1 MALGIRQHDPARD
14 GTLEVEEYHPGFVQV
29 YFVPPEKSLLAAGL
43 DATRAK
49 SYRTKLLDINGQD
62 NILTIHPISTFGDK
76 SDFLKP
82 KYGQIERITL
92 DDTDIVF
99 CGGGG
104 DGVPTTPEGVMEL
117 LEVLPSAFTKDYA
130 YGLGLAKP
138 YRFIIDAVEEL
149 SDCVEIVITGEH
161 ATGPDPEDNT
171 LFYIAK
177 KDFEQARRAMNNI
190 DDLSQSA
197 ARAVKE
203 TTAYNILAERLGM
216 PKLDPKAGRHPYRKL
231 FTAVAQGK
239 GELSQEDQN
248 AVIGALSKNVAD
260 IAEVQPEKLAKL
272 RGDIE
277 LVTLEALIK
286 RYDKMLGE
294 KLVEGR
300 WQAFFNENPFIL
312 NMAFGYPV
320 IKVRD
325 QASVGGRKLSGD
337 GEKITDFLVKNSL
350 TNNTA
355 IFEIKT
361 PQTAILNKT
370 PFRDGVFTP
379 STDLSGSINQALDQ
393 KYQFQKQIAQI
404 KDSSRLYDI
413 ESYAVH
419 CCLVIGRTP
428 DGDDQKKSF
437 ELFRRNSKD
446 VEIVTFD
453 ELLEKLKQLSVFLR
467 AADEPAKFEEPKGDG
482 NG

>member
-1 MALGIRQHDPARD
+1 MALGFRQHDPDRD
-14 GTLEVEEYHPGFVQV
+14 GTLEVEEVHPNFVEV
-29 YFVPPEKSLLAAGL
+29 YFVPPERSLVEAGL
-43 DATRAK
+43 DPKRAN
-49 SYRTKLLDINGQD
+49 SYRTKLLDINGQHKF
-62 NILTIHPISTFGDK
+62 LTIYPIGTFGNR

-82 KYGQIERITL
+82 KYGRIERITL
-92 DDTDIVF
+92 DDTDIMF
-99 CGGGG
+99 DF
-104 DGVPTTPEGVMEL
+104 DGAVPTTPEDVR
-117 LEVLPSAFTKDYA
+117 EVLENLPSTFTKDYA

-138 YRFIIDAVEEL
+138 YRFIIDAVEQL
-149 SDCVEIVITGEH
+149 SDCGEIVITGKH
-161 ATGPDPEDNT
+161 ATGTDSSVNGI
-171 LFYIAK
+171 FYISQP
-177 KDFEQARRAMNNI
+177 DFEQVRVELNKI
-190 DDLSQSA
+190 DRHAQSA
-197 ARAVKE
+197 VRAVKW
-203 TTAYNILAERLGM
+203 TAAHNILAERLGV
-216 PKLDPKAGRHPYRKL
+216 PKQDPKTGRHPYRKL
-231 FTAVAQGK
+231 FTAVAEGK
-239 GELSQEDQN
+239 DELSEEDQN
-248 AVIGALSKNVAD
+248 AVIGALTSHAAD
-260 IAEVQPEKLAKL
+260 IAEDQPEKLAKL

-286 RYDKMLGE
+286 RYEEMLDE

-300 WQAFFNENPFIL
+300 WQEFFNENPFIL

-361 PQTAILNKT
+361 PQTPILNKT
-370 PFRDGVFTP
+370 PFRDGIYTP
-379 STDLSGSINQALDQ
+379 SADLSGSINQALDQ

-404 KDSSRLYDI
+404 KDNTRLYDI

-419 CCLVIGRTP
+419 CCLVIGKTP
-428 DGDDQKKSF
+428 DGDDRKKSF

-453 ELLEKLKQLSVFLR
+453 ELLEKLRQLSAFLR
-467 AADEPAKFEEPKGDG
+467 AAEAES
-482 NG
+482 

>member
-14 GTLEVEEYHPGFVQV
+14 GTLVVEEVHPNIVEV
-29 YFVPPEKSLLAAGL
+29 YFVPPEHSLLAAKL
-43 DATRAK
+43 DPRQANRH
-49 SYRTKLLDINGQD
+49 RVKLLEINGQD
-62 NILTIHPISTFGDK
+62 KSLKIYPISTFGDR

-82 KYGQIERITL
+82 KYSQIERIRL
-92 DDTDIVF
+92 ADMDFIF
-99 CGGGG
+99 GF
-104 DGVPTTPEGVMEL
+104 DGAAPTTPEDVCEV
-117 LEVLPSAFTKDYA
+117 LENLPSAFTKDYA

-149 SDCVEIVITGEH
+149 SDCTEIVITSEH
-161 ATGPDPEDNT
+161 ATGPDPDSNRI
-171 LFYIAK
+171 FYIAEQ
-177 KDFEQARRAMNNI
+177 DFEQARRAINSI
-190 DDLSQSA
+190 DSLAQSA

-203 TTAYNILAERLGM
+203 ATAHNILAERLGL
-216 PKLDPKAGRHPYRKL
+216 PQLDPKTGRHPYRKL

-239 GELSQEDQN
+239 EELTEEDQN
-248 AVIGALSKNVAD
+248 AVIGALSSHAAD
-260 IAEVQPEKLAKL
+260 IAEDQPEKLAKL

-286 RYDKMLGE
+286 RYEEMLGE

-300 WQAFFNENPFIL
+300 WQTFFNENPFIL

-361 PQTAILNKT
+361 PQTLLLNKT

-379 STDLSGSINQALDQ
+379 SADLSGSINQALDQ
-393 KYQFQKQIAQI
+393 KYQLQKQIAQI
-404 KDSSRLYDI
+404 KDNTRLYDI

-419 CCLVIGRTP
+419 CCLVIGKTP

-446 VEIVTFD
+446 VEVVTFD
-453 ELLEKLKQLSVFLR
+453 ELLEKLKQLSAFLQV
-467 AADEPAKFEEPKGDG
+467 AE
-482 NG
+482 

>member
-14 GTLEVEEYHPGFVQV
+14 GTLEVEEVHPNFVEV
-29 YFVPPEKSLLAAGL
+29 YFVPPEHSLLSASL
-43 DATRAK
+43 DPKKAN
-49 SYRTKLLDINGQD
+49 SYRTKLLDINGQHKF
-62 NILTIHPISTFGDK
+62 LTIHPISTFGDR
-76 SDFLKP
+76 SDFLKS

-92 DDTDIVF
+92 DDTDIIF
-99 CGGGG
+99 GFNG
-104 DGVPTTPEGVMEL
+104 DVPTTPEDVRDV
-117 LEVLPSAFTKDYA
+117 LENLPSAFTKDYA
-130 YGLGLAKP
+130 FGLGLAKP

-149 SDCVEIVITGEH
+149 SNCTEIVITGEH
-161 ATGPDPEDNT
+161 ATGPDSGGNGM
-171 LFYIAK
+171 FYISTM
-177 KDFEQARRAMNNI
+177 DFEQARVELNKI
-190 DDLSQSA
+190 DRHVQSA
-197 ARAVKE
+197 ARAVKW
-203 TTAYNILAERLGM
+203 TAAHNILAERIGI
-216 PKLDPKAGRHPYRKL
+216 PQLDPKAGRHPYRKL

-239 GELSQEDQN
+239 EDLSEEDQN
-248 AVIGALSKNVAD
+248 AVIGALSNSAAG
-260 IAEVQPEKLAKL
+260 IAKDQPEKLAKL

-286 RYDKMLGE
+286 RYEGMLGE
-294 KLVEGR
+294 RLVEGR
-300 WQAFFNENPFIL
+300 WQDFFNENPFIL

-320 IKVRD
+320 VKVRD

-361 PQTAILNKT
+361 PQTPVLNKT

-379 STDLSGSINQALDQ
+379 SADLSGSINQALDQ

-404 KDSSRLYDI
+404 KDNTRLYDI

-428 DGDDQKKSF
+428 DGDDRKKSF

-453 ELLEKLKQLSVFLR
+453 ELLEKLKQLSAFLR
-467 AADEPAKFEEPKGDG
+467 AAEAET
-482 NG
+482 

>member
-1 MALGIRQHDPARD
+1 MALGFRQHDPVLD
-14 GTLEVEEYHPGFVQV
+14 GTLEVEEVHPGFVEV
-29 YFVPPEKSLLAAGL
+29 YFVPPERSLVAAGL
-43 DATRAK
+43 DPAQAH
-49 SYRTKLLDINGQD
+49 SFRTKLLDIHGQYRF
-62 NILTIHPISTFGDK
+62 LTIYPISTFGDR

-92 DDTDIVF
+92 YNTGIMLSFD
-99 CGGGG
+99 GGL
-104 DGVPTTPEGVMEL
+104 PTTPEDVREV
-117 LEVLPSAFTKDYA
+117 LENLPSAFTKDYA

-138 YRFIIDAVEEL
+138 YRFIIDAVAEL
-149 SDCVEIVITGEH
+149 SDCTEIGITGKCE
-161 ATGPDPEDNT
+161 TGPDQDGNRI
-171 LFYIAK
+171 FYIANS
-177 KDFEQARRAMNNI
+177 DFEQARRAINSI
-190 DDLSQSA
+190 DNLAQSA

-203 TTAYNILAERLGM
+203 AATFNIFAERLGV
-216 PKLDPKAGRHPYRKL
+216 PKREPNAGRHPYRKL
-231 FTAVAQGK
+231 FTAAAEGK
-239 GELSQEDQN
+239 QELSKEDQS
-248 AVIGALSKNVAD
+248 AVIGALTIHAAD
-260 IAEVQPEKLAKL
+260 IAEDQPAKLAKL

-277 LVTLEALIK
+277 LVTLDALIQ
-286 RYDKMLGE
+286 RYEEMLGE
-294 KLVEGR
+294 NVVEGS
-300 WQAFFNENPFIL
+300 WQDFFDENPFVL

-320 IKVRD
+320 IKVRG

-361 PQTAILNKT
+361 PQTQILNKT
-370 PFRDGVFTP
+370 PYRDGVYTP
-379 STDLSGSINQALDQ
+379 SSDLSGSLNQALDQ

-404 KDSSRLYDI
+404 KDNTRIYDI

-419 CCLVIGRTP
+419 CCLVIGKTP

-453 ELLEKLKQLSVFLR
+453 ELLEKLKQLSAFLR
-467 AADEPAKFEEPKGDG
+467 TVEAGT
-482 NG
+482 

>member
-1 MALGIRQHDPARD
+1 MARAFRQHDPVRD
-14 GTLEVEEYHPGFVQV
+14 GTLEVQEVHPNYVEV
-29 YFVPPEKSLLAAGL
+29 YFVPPKHSLIAANL
-43 DATRAK
+43 KPAQAK
-49 SYRTKLLDINGQD
+49 RHRTKLLDISEQD
-62 NILTIHPISTFGDK
+62 MFLTIHPISTFGDK
-76 SDFLKP
+76 ANFLKP
-82 KYGQIERITL
+82 KYGQVKRITL
-92 DDTDIVF
+92 DEF
-99 CGGGG
+99 
-104 DGVPTTPEGVMEL
+104 DGAVPTTAEDVLDL
-117 LEVLPSAFTKDYA
+117 LEELPSAFTKDYA

-149 SDCVEIVITGEH
+149 SDCTDIVITSKH
-161 ATGPDPEDNT
+161 PTGPEAEDGHF
-171 LFYIAK
+171 FYISK
-177 KDFEQARRAMNNI
+177 KDFEKARRAMNSI
-190 DDLSQSA
+190 DSLTQSA

-203 TTAYNILAERLGM
+203 TTAYNIFADRLGV
-216 PKLDPKAGRHPYRKL
+216 PKLEPKAGRHPYRKL
-231 FTAVAQGK
+231 FTTVAQGK
-239 GELSQEDQN
+239 QELSKEDQS
-248 AVIGALSKNVAD
+248 AVIGALSRHAES
-260 IAEVQPEKLAKL
+260 IAEEQPEKLAKL

-277 LVTLEALIK
+277 LVTLDALIK
-286 RYDKMLGE
+286 RYEEMLGE

-300 WQAFFNENPFIL
+300 WQDFFNENPFIL

-325 QASVGGRKLSGD
+325 QASVGGRKLSGN

-379 STDLSGSINQALDQ
+379 SADLSGSINQALDQ

-404 KDSSRLYDI
+404 KDNTRLYDI

-419 CCLVIGRTP
+419 CCLVIGSTP
-428 DGDDQKKSF
+428 DGDDRKKSF

-453 ELLEKLKQLSVFLR
+453 ELLEKLKQLSAFLR
-467 AADEPAKFEEPKGDG
+467 VADKEPA
-482 NG
+482 

>member
-1 MALGIRQHDPARD
+1 MARGIRQYDPD
-14 GTLEVEEYHPGFVQV
+14 HGGVLEIEEIHPNFVEV
-29 YFVPPEKSLLAAGL
+29 YFVPPERSLLGAGL
-43 DATRAK
+43 DPKKAN
-49 SYRTKLLDINGQD
+49 SYRTKLLDINGQH
-62 NILTIHPISTFGDK
+62 NFLTIHPISTFGDR

-82 KYGQIERITL
+82 KYGQIKRITL
-92 DDTDIVF
+92 DDTDIIF
-99 CGGGG
+99 GF
-104 DGVPTTPEGVMEL
+104 DGAVPATQEYVRDV
-117 LEVLPSAFTKDYA
+117 LENLPSAFTKDYA

-149 SDCVEIVITGEH
+149 SDCAEIVITGKH
-161 ATGPDPEDNT
+161 ATGPDQNGDGI
-171 LFYIAK
+171 FYISTQ
-177 KDFEQARRAMNNI
+177 DFEQGRVELNKI
-190 DDLSQSA
+190 DRHAQSA
-197 ARAVKE
+197 VRAVKW
-203 TTAYNILAERLGM
+203 TAAHNILAERLGV
-216 PKLDPKAGRHPYRKL
+216 PKQDPKTGRHPYRKL
-231 FTAVAQGK
+231 FTAVAAGMQ
-239 GELSQEDQN
+239 ELSEEDQN
-248 AVIGALSKNVAD
+248 AVIGALTSHAAD
-260 IAEVQPEKLAKL
+260 IAEDQPEKLAKL

-277 LVTLEALIK
+277 LVTLEALIT
-286 RYDKMLGE
+286 RYEGMLGE
-294 KLVEGR
+294 NLVEAR
-300 WQAFFNENPFIL
+300 WQEFFNENPFIL

-361 PQTAILNKT
+361 PKTPILNKT
-370 PFRDGVFTP
+370 PFRDGVYTP
-379 STDLSGSINQALDQ
+379 AADLSGSINQVLDQ

-404 KDSSRLYDI
+404 KDNTRLYDI

-419 CCLVIGRTP
+419 CCLVIGKTP

-453 ELLEKLKQLSVFLR
+453 ELLEKLKQLSAFLR
-467 AADEPAKFEEPKGDG
+467 AAEA
-482 NG
+482 

>member
-1 MALGIRQHDPARD
+1 MALSFRQHDPVRD
-14 GTLEVEEYHPGFVQV
+14 GVLEVEEHHPNFVEV
-29 YFVPPEKSLLAAGL
+29 YFVPPEHSLLAASL
-43 DATRAK
+43 DPTQAK
-49 SYRTKLLDINGQD
+49 SYRTKLLDINGQHRF
-62 NILTIHPISTFGDK
+62 LTIHPISTFGDK

-82 KYGQIERITL
+82 KYGRIERITL
-92 DDTDIVF
+92 DGTDIVF
-99 CGGGG
+99 PGG
-104 DGVPTTPEGVMEL
+104 DDGGVPTTPEGV
-117 LEVLPSAFTKDYA
+117 LEVLEELPPAFTKDYA

-149 SDCVEIVITGEH
+149 SDCTEIVITSDH
-161 ATGPDPEDNT
+161 PTGPDQQNSQF
-171 LFYIAK
+171 FYIAK
-177 KDFEQARRAMNNI
+177 KDFEQARRAMNSI
-190 DDLSQSA
+190 DSLSQSA
-197 ARAVKE
+197 VRAVKE

-216 PKLDPKAGRHPYRKL
+216 PTQNPKAGRHPYRKL
-231 FTAVAQGK
+231 FTAVAQGQE
-239 GELSQEDQN
+239 ELSEEDQN
-248 AVIGALSKNVAD
+248 AVIRALSSHAAS

-286 RYDKMLGE
+286 RYEEMLGE

-370 PFRDGVFTP
+370 PFREGVFTP
-379 STDLSGSINQALDQ
+379 SADLSGSINQALDQ
-393 KYQFQKQIAQI
+393 KYHFQKQVAQI
-404 KDSSRLYDI
+404 KDNTRLYDL

-419 CCLVIGRTP
+419 CCLVIGKTP
-428 DGDDQKKSF
+428 EGDDKKKSF

-446 VEIVTFD
+446 VEVVTFD

-467 AADEPAKFEEPKGDG
+467 ATEEPATLQELKGDA

>member
-1 MALGIRQHDPARD
+1 MALSIRHNDPARD
-14 GTLEVEEYHPGFVQV
+14 GTLEIEEVHPNFVEV
-29 YFVPPEKSLLAAGL
+29 YFVAPERSLLAAGL
-43 DATRAK
+43 DPKDAK
-49 SYRTKLLDINGQD
+49 KYKTKLLDINGQHRF
-62 NILTIHPISTFGDK
+62 LTIYPISTFGEK

-82 KYGQIERITL
+82 KYWQIKRITL
-92 DDTDIVF
+92 EVADIIF
-99 CGGGG
+99 PTFDG
-104 DGVPTTPEGVMEL
+104 GVPTTPEGV
-117 LEVLPSAFTKDYA
+117 LEVLEELPSAFTKDYA

-138 YRFIIDAVEEL
+138 YRFIVDAVEAL
-149 SDCVEIVITGEH
+149 SDCSEIVITSQYP
-161 ATGPDPEDNT
+161 TGPCPDYT
-171 LFYIAK
+171 LFYIST
-177 KDFEQARRAMNNI
+177 KDFEQARRAMNSI
-190 DDLSQSA
+190 DNLAQSA
-197 ARAVKE
+197 ARAVKS
-203 TTAYNILAERLGM
+203 TTAHNILAERLGV
-216 PKLDPKAGRHPYRKL
+216 PKQDPKVGRHPYRKL

-239 GELSQEDQN
+239 DELSEEDQN
-248 AVIGALSKNVAD
+248 SVIGALSSHATE
-260 IAEVQPEKLAKL
+260 IAQQQPEKLAKL

-277 LVTLEALIK
+277 LVTLEALIN
-286 RYDKMLGE
+286 RYETMLDE
-294 KLVEGR
+294 RLVEGR
-300 WQAFFNENPFIL
+300 WQDFFNENPFIL

-370 PFRDGVFTP
+370 PYRDGVFTP

-404 KDSSRLYDI
+404 KDNTRIYDI

-419 CCLVIGRTP
+419 CCLVIGKTP
-428 DGDDQKKSF
+428 GGDDQKKSF

-453 ELLEKLKQLSVFLR
+453 ELLEKLKQLGIFLR
-467 AADEPAKFEEPKGDG
+467 AAER
-482 NG
+482 

>member
-14 GTLEVEEYHPGFVQV
+14 GTLVVEEVHPNFVEI
-29 YFVPPEKSLLAAGL
+29 YFVPPEHSLLAAKL
-43 DATRAK
+43 DPAQAN
-49 SYRTKLLDINGQD
+49 SYRTKLLEINGQHKF
-62 NILTIHPISTFGDK
+62 LTIYPISTFGDR

-92 DDTDIVF
+92 DDTDIIFGFNGV
-99 CGGGG
+99 
-104 DGVPTTPEGVMEL
+104 VPTTPEDVRDV
-117 LEVLPSAFTKDYA
+117 LENLPSAFTKDYA
-130 YGLGLAKP
+130 FGLGLAKP

-149 SDCVEIVITGEH
+149 SNCTEIVITGEH
-161 ATGPDPEDNT
+161 ATGPDSGGNGM
-171 LFYIAK
+171 FYISTR
-177 KDFEQARRAMNNI
+177 DFEQARVELNKI
-190 DDLSQSA
+190 DRHVQSA
-197 ARAVKE
+197 ARAVKW
-203 TTAYNILAERLGM
+203 TAAHNILAERLGL
-216 PKLDPKAGRHPYRKL
+216 PQLDPKAGRHPYRKL

-239 GELSQEDQN
+239 EKLSEEDQN
-248 AVIGALSKNVAD
+248 AVIGAFSNSAAG
-260 IAEVQPEKLAKL
+260 IAKDQPEKLAKL

-286 RYDKMLGE
+286 RYEGMLGE
-294 KLVEGR
+294 RLVEGR
-300 WQAFFNENPFIL
+300 WQDFFNENPFIL

-320 IKVRD
+320 VKVRD

-361 PQTAILNKT
+361 PQTPVLNKT

-379 STDLSGSINQALDQ
+379 SADLSGSINQALDQ

-404 KDSSRLYDI
+404 KDNTRLYDI

-453 ELLEKLKQLSVFLR
+453 ELLEKLKQLSAFLR
-467 AADEPAKFEEPKGDG
+467 AAEA
-482 NG
+482 

>member
-1 MALGIRQHDPARD
+1 
-14 GTLEVEEYHPGFVQV
+14 VESP
-29 YFVPPEKSLLAAGL
+29 S
-43 DATRAK
+43 D
-49 SYRTKLLDINGQD
+49 
-62 NILTIHPISTFGDK
+62 STE
-76 SDFLKP
+76 
-82 KYGQIERITL
+82 IAITN
-92 DDTDIVF
+92 D
-99 CGGGG
+99 
-104 DGVPTTPEGVMEL
+104 
-117 LEVLPSAFTKDYA
+117 
-130 YGLGLAKP
+130 
-138 YRFIIDAVEEL
+138 
-149 SDCVEIVITGEH
+149 H
-161 ATGPDPEDNT
+161 ATGPDPDGNRI
-171 LFYIAK
+171 FYISRR
-177 KDFEQARRAMNNI
+177 DFEQARRCINSI
-190 DDLSQSA
+190 DSLAQSA
-197 ARAVKE
+197 ARSVKE
-203 TTAYNILAERLGM
+203 TAAYNILAVRLGV
-216 PKLDPKAGRHPYRKL
+216 PTLDPKAGRHPYRKL
-231 FTAVAQGK
+231 FTTVAQGK
-239 GELSQEDQN
+239 EELSEEDQN
-248 AVIGALSKNVAD
+248 AVIGALSNHAAS

-277 LVTLEALIK
+277 LVTLEALTK
-286 RYDKMLGE
+286 RYEEMLGE

-300 WQAFFNENPFIL
+300 WQVFFNENPFIL

-370 PFRDGVFTP
+370 PFRDSVFTP
-379 STDLSGSINQALDQ
+379 SADLSGSINQALDQ

-404 KDSSRLYDI
+404 KDNTRLYDI

-419 CCLVIGRTP
+419 CCLVIGKTP

-467 AADEPAKFEEPKGDG
+467 VGDEPAKSQESKGNA

>member
-1 MALGIRQHDPARD
+1 MARGFRQQDPLRD
-14 GTLEVEEYHPGFVQV
+14 GTLEVEEVHPNFVEV
-29 YFVPPEKSLLAAGL
+29 YFVPPKHSLLAANL
-43 DATRAK
+43 KPPQAK
-49 SYRTKLLDINGQD
+49 RHRTKLLGVNGQD
-62 NILTIHPISTFGDK
+62 MYLTIHPISTFGDK
-76 SDFLKP
+76 ANFLKP
-82 KYGQIERITL
+82 KYGQVKRITL
-92 DDTDIVF
+92 DGF
-99 CGGGG
+99 
-104 DGVPTTPEGVMEL
+104 DGAVPVTPEDVLGV
-117 LEVLPSAFTKDYA
+117 LEELPSAFTKDYA

-138 YRFIIDAVEEL
+138 YRFIIDAVEHL
-149 SDCVEIVITGEH
+149 SDCIEIVITSEH
-161 ATGPDPEDNT
+161 PTGPDAQDGHF
-171 LFYIAK
+171 FYISK
-177 KDFEQARRAMNNI
+177 KDFEKARRALNSI
-190 DDLSQSA
+190 DSLAQTA

-203 TTAYNILAERLGM
+203 AAAHNILAERLGL
-216 PKLDPKAGRHPYRKL
+216 PKLEPKAGRHPYRRL

-239 GELSQEDQN
+239 EELSEDDQN
-248 AVIGALSKNVAD
+248 AIIGVLNRHVES
-260 IAEVQPEKLAKL
+260 IAEEQPEKLAKL

-286 RYDKMLGE
+286 RYEEMLGQ

-300 WQAFFNENPFIL
+300 WQDFFNENSFIL

-361 PQTAILNKT
+361 PQTALLNKT

-379 STDLSGSINQALDQ
+379 SADLSGSINQSLDQ
-393 KYQFQKQIAQI
+393 KYQLQKQIAQI
-404 KDSSRLYDI
+404 KDNTRLYDI

-419 CCLVIGRTP
+419 CCLVIGKTP
-428 DGDDQKKSF
+428 DGDDRKKSF

-453 ELLEKLKQLSVFLR
+453 ELLEKLKQLSAFLR
-467 AADEPAKFEEPKGDG
+467 AADEGASS
-482 NG
+482 

>member
-14 GTLEVEEYHPGFVQV
+14 GTLEIEEVHPNFVEV
-29 YFVPPEKSLLAAGL
+29 YFVPRKANGY
-43 DATRAK
+43 RA
-49 SYRTKLLDINGQD
+49 KLLDINGQHKL
-62 NILTIHPISTFGDK
+62 LTICPITTFGDRP
-76 SDFLKP
+76 DFLKP
-82 KYGQIERITL
+82 KYRKIERITL
-92 DDTDIVF
+92 DDTDIIF
-99 CGGGG
+99 PGF
-104 DGVPTTPEGVMEL
+104 DGAVPSTQEGV
-117 LEVLPSAFTKDYA
+117 LEVLENLPSAFTKNYA

-149 SDCVEIVITGEH
+149 SDCTEIVITGNH
-161 ATGPDPEDNT
+161 ATGPDSGSNGI
-171 LFYIAK
+171 FYISAQ
-177 KDFEQARRAMNNI
+177 DFEQARVELNKI
-190 DDLSQSA
+190 DRHAQSA
-197 ARAVKE
+197 VRAVKW
-203 TTAYNILAERLGM
+203 TAAHNILAERLGV
-216 PKLDPKAGRHPYRKL
+216 PKQVPKAGRHPFRKL
-231 FTAVAQGK
+231 FTAVADGK
-239 GELSQEDQN
+239 AELSEEDQN
-248 AVIGALSKNVAD
+248 AVIGVLTSHAAD
-260 IAEVQPEKLAKL
+260 IAENQPAKLAKL

-277 LVTLEALIK
+277 LATLEALIK
-286 RYDKMLGE
+286 RYEAMLGE
-294 KLVEGR
+294 KLAEGR
-300 WQAFFNENPFIL
+300 WQEFFNENPFIL

-361 PQTAILNKT
+361 PQTPILNKT

-379 STDLSGSINQALDQ
+379 SADLSGSINQALDQ

-404 KDSSRLYDI
+404 KDNTRLYDI

-419 CCLVIGRTP
+419 CCLVIGKTP
-428 DGDDQKKSF
+428 DGDDRKKSF

-453 ELLEKLKQLSVFLR
+453 ELLEKLKQLSAFLR
-467 AADEPAKFEEPKGDG
+467 AAKAES
-482 NG
+482 

>member
-1 MALGIRQHDPARD
+1 MALSFRQHDPDRD
-14 GTLEVEEYHPGFVQV
+14 GSLEVEEVHPNFVEV
-29 YFVPPEKSLLAAGL
+29 YFVPPERNLVEAGL
-43 DATRAK
+43 DPKKAN
-49 SYRTKLLDINGQD
+49 SYRTKLLEINGQHKC
-62 NILTIHPISTFGDK
+62 LTIYPISTFGDR

-92 DDTDIVF
+92 DETDIIS
-99 CGGGG
+99 
-104 DGVPTTPEGVMEL
+104 GVGWDATSTPEDVRDV
-117 LEVLPSAFTKDYA
+117 LENLPSTFTKDYA

-149 SDCVEIVITGEH
+149 SDCSEIVITSKH
-161 ATGPDPEDNT
+161 TTGPDPDSDGI
-171 LFYIAK
+171 FYISTQ
-177 KDFEQARRAMNNI
+177 DFEQARVELNKI
-190 DDLSQSA
+190 DRHAQSA
-197 ARAVKE
+197 VRAVKW
-203 TTAYNILAERLGM
+203 TAAYNLLAERIGV
-216 PKLDPKAGRHPYRKL
+216 PKQDPKTGRHPYRKL
-231 FTAVAQGK
+231 FTAVAEGK
-239 GELSQEDQN
+239 QELSEEDQN
-248 AVIGALSKNVAD
+248 AVIGALTSHAAD
-260 IAEVQPEKLAKL
+260 IAEDQPEKLAKL

-277 LVTLEALIK
+277 LVTLEALIT
-286 RYDKMLGE
+286 RYEGMFGE
-294 KLVEGR
+294 NLAEGR
-300 WQAFFNENPFIL
+300 WQDFFNENPFIL

-361 PQTAILNKT
+361 PQTPILNKT
-370 PFRDGVFTP
+370 PFRDGVYTP
-379 STDLSGSINQALDQ
+379 SADLSGSINQALDQ

-404 KDSSRLYDI
+404 KDNTRLYDI

-419 CCLVIGRTP
+419 CCLVIGKTP
-428 DGDDQKKSF
+428 DGDDRKKSF

-453 ELLEKLKQLSVFLR
+453 ELLEKLKQLSAFLR
-467 AADEPAKFEEPKGDG
+467 AAEAES
-482 NG
+482 

>member
-1 MALGIRQHDPARD
+1 MALGSRQHDPERD
-14 GTLEVEEYHPGFVQV
+14 GTLEIDEVDPNHVEV
-29 YFVPPEKSLLAAGL
+29 YFVPPEHSLLAANL
-43 DATRAK
+43 DPKKAK
-49 SYRTKLLDINGQD
+49 QYRTKLLEISGQRRF
-62 NILTIHPISTFGDK
+62 LTIHPIGTFGNK
-76 SDFLKP
+76 PDFLKP
-82 KYGQIERITL
+82 KYGQVERVKL
-92 DDTDIVF
+92 AGTDIVF
-99 CGGGG
+99 SGF
-104 DGVPTTPEGVMEL
+104 DDTVPTETEGVL
-117 LEVLPSAFTKDYA
+117 AILEELPSAFTKDYA

-138 YRFIIDAVEEL
+138 YRFIIDAVKQL
-149 SDCVEIVITGEH
+149 SDCTEIVVTSDQ
-161 ATGPDPEDNT
+161 ATGPDATDPQ
-171 LFYIAK
+171 LFYISVE
-177 KDFEQARRAMNNI
+177 DFEQARHAMNSI
-190 DDLSQSA
+190 DNLAQTA
-197 ARAVKE
+197 ARAVKG
-203 TTAYNILAERLGM
+203 TAAHNILAERLGV
-216 PKLDPKAGRHPYRKL
+216 PKLEPKAGRHPYRKL
-231 FTAVAQGK
+231 FTAVVQGK
-239 GELSQEDQN
+239 DELSEEDQN
-248 AVIGALSKNVAD
+248 AVIGALSNHAAS
-260 IAEVQPEKLAKL
+260 IAEEQPDKLAKL

-286 RYDKMLGE
+286 RYEEMLRE
-294 KLVEGR
+294 NLVEGR
-300 WQAFFNENPFIL
+300 WQEFFNENPFIL

-361 PQTAILNKT
+361 PQTPILNKT

-404 KDSSRLYDI
+404 KDNTRLYDI

-419 CCLVIGRTP
+419 CCLVIGSTP
-428 DGDDQKKSF
+428 DGDNRKKSF

-467 AADEPAKFEEPKGDG
+467 AAEEPAKGQELKGDA

>member
-1 MALGIRQHDPARD
+1 MALGFRQHDPARD
-14 GTLEVEEYHPGFVQV
+14 GTLEVEEVHPNFVEV
-29 YFVPPEKSLLAAGL
+29 YFVPPEHSLRAANL
-43 DATRAK
+43 DPKKAK
-49 SYRTKLLDINGQD
+49 QYRTKLLDINGQHRF
-62 NILTIHPISTFGDK
+62 LTIYPINTFGDK

-82 KYGQIERITL
+82 KYGQVERITL
-92 DDTDIVF
+92 DDTHIVF
-99 CGGGG
+99 SGF
-104 DGVPTTPEGVMEL
+104 DEAVPTEAEGVL
-117 LEVLPSAFTKDYA
+117 DVLEKLPSAFTKDYA

-149 SDCVEIVITGEH
+149 SASREIVI
-161 ATGPDPEDNT
+161 ASDQLTGPDAKDAQI
-171 LFYIAK
+171 FYISK
-177 KDFEQARRAMNNI
+177 QDFEQARRALNSI
-190 DDLSQSA
+190 DNLAQTA

-203 TTAYNILAERLGM
+203 TTAHNIIAERLGV
-216 PKLDPKAGRHPYRKL
+216 PKLEPKAGRHPYRKL

-239 GELSQEDQN
+239 EELSEEDQN
-248 AVIGALSKNVAD
+248 AVIGALSSHAAS
-260 IAEVQPEKLAKL
+260 IAEEHPEKLAKL

-286 RYDKMLGE
+286 RYEEMLGE
-294 KLVEGR
+294 NLAEGR
-300 WQAFFNENPFIL
+300 WQDFFNENPFIL

-379 STDLSGSINQALDQ
+379 SADLSGSINQALDQ

-404 KDSSRLYDI
+404 KDNTRLYDI

-419 CCLVIGRTP
+419 CCLVIGRAP
-428 DGDDQKKSF
+428 DGDDRKKSF

-453 ELLEKLKQLSVFLR
+453 ELLEKLRQLSVFLR
-467 AADEPAKFEEPKGDG
+467 VADAPQKAKD
-482 NG
+482 